1 MVIITADIVLA
12 AALRCKGCPLI
23 KIDIAG
29 PGSKGLFS
37 IDAPQALLDSYD
49 LGQLLVEPTKF
60 NTEIKSLTT
69 AVRRKN
75 GYNSF

>member
-1 MVIITADIVLA
+1 MVIITADIILA

-23 KIDIAG
+23 KIDVSG
-29 PGSKGLFS
+29 GNKGLFS
-37 IDAPQALLDSYD
+37 IDAPQELLDAFD
-49 LGQLLVEPTKF
+49 LGQLLVDPTQF

-69 AVRRKN
+69 AVRRKH

>member
-1 MVIITADIVLA
+1 MVIITADIILA
-12 AALRCKGCPLI
+12 AALRCSGCPLL
-23 KIDIAG
+23 KIDVAG
-29 PGSKGLFS
+29 SGSRGLFS
-37 IDAPQALLDSYD
+37 IDAPQELLDAYD